1 MAAVR
6 PPKPPLGDRVTDAL
20 HSNRKLRRVEAYVS
34 SNGVV
39 RLYGKVF
46 NDDDKALAARTARG
60 VAGVTSVVN
69 DLTTD
74 TQVWALNQN
83 RILQALQGAGLTEV
97 NVRVIG
103 SDAYLSGQVKKDLDR
118 ERAVTI
124 TQGAAPVKV
133 RANLITV
140 APGSMFGF

>member
-1 MAAVR
+1 
-6 PPKPPLGDRVTDAL
+6 
-20 HSNRKLRRVEAYVS
+20 
-34 SNGVV
+34 
-39 RLYGKVF
+39 
-46 NDDDKALAARTARG
+46 
-60 VAGVTSVVN
+60 VN